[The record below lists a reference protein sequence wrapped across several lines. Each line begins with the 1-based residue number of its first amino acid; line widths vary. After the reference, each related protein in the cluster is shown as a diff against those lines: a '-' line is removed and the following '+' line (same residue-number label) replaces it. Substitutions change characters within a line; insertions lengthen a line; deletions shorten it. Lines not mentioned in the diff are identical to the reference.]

1 MAQVGMDVEAVT
13 GLGHQL
19 QHQADAINGVISAVD
34 GIVRQL
40 ESVWQG
46 NDARQF
52 ADWWNTQH
60 KPALHNAEEAVRGLG
75 QSAINNAQEQ
85 ARVSSQ

>member
-19 QHQADAINGVISAVD
+19 QNQADAINQVIATVD
-34 GIVRQL
+34 GIVSQL
-40 ESVWQG
+40 EGAWQG

-52 ADWWNTQH
+52 ADWWNSQH

-75 QSAINNAQEQ
+75 QSAINNANDQ
-85 ARVSSQ
+85 AAVSNR

>member
-1 MAQVGMDVEAVT
+1 MAHVGMDVEAVT

-19 QHQADAINGVISAVD
+19 QSQADAINGVISAVD

-52 ADWWNTQH
+52 AEWWNTQH

-75 QSAINNAQEQ
+75 QSALNNASDQ
-85 ARVSSQ
+85 AATSGR